1 MGIKGRVGALLAA
14 ALLAVGLAACG
25 GGGSSAPEE
34 VAEYQ
39 PSFEQPF
46 AGREP
51 RDPADLDVIVD
62 DAFALFEQR
71 EGQMKDDAEE
81 TELAK
86 KVNKKFNKANES
98 YRAGDYAAAQ
108 EGYEGVLSVYP
119 LHYGANVNLTLALL
133 QQEKN
138 EEALVQALSC
148 MDIAPGE
155 VGVNLNI
162 QAAGVACGFAADD
175 IETGMD
181 KMLDKLKRGNYE
193 NDPEGRVRD
202 FGPYYLYNKVWDNI
216 ETELRVAE
224 GTTGDEGAAEAEDAA
239 ATEATAAAEA
249 EREAAAAAETGSNDG
264 LSGYERYEAI
274 AEDLETLEEDL
285 PDDTDVTALG
295 AYLHYVG
302 LQLGYEADPSLIE
315 PMHTIPY
322 IAVDNDLCT
331 IRVASLRQQK
341 KGEEYKITFDVT
353 NKTDDT
359 TFNLGKGTGWTLNGE
374 GMLVSF
380 EGEPPYSVGPGQTQ
394 SVTLA
399 IGYVGEKEV
408 VSVSGMIVLSSAEQ
422 NTILA
427 RYPFSW
433 AAEHDE

>member
-1 MGIKGRVGALLAA
+1 MGVKGRMGALLAA
-14 ALLAVGLAACG
+14 LLLALGLAACE
-25 GGGSSAPEE
+25 GGGSKAPEE
-34 VAEYQ
+34 VAKYQ

-46 AGREP
+46 TGREP
-51 RDPADLDVIVD
+51 RDPADLDAVVD

-86 KVNKKFNKANES
+86 KANKKFNKANES
-98 YRAGDYAAAQ
+98 YRAGEYAAAQ
-108 EGYEGVLSVYP
+108 EGYEGVLSAYP

-133 QQEKN
+133 QQGKN

-162 QAAGVACGFAADD
+162 QAAGVACGFAMDD

-193 NDPEGRVRD
+193 NDPDGRVRD
-202 FGPYYLYNKVWDNI
+202 FGSYYLYNKVWDNI
-216 ETELRVAE
+216 ETELRVADAAAK
-224 GTTGDEGAAEAEDAA
+224 DEGAAKAGEDAA
-239 ATEATAAAEA
+239 TTEEAAVKAEQ
-249 EREAAAAAETGSNDG
+249 EAAAAAEAGTADG
-264 LSGYERYEAI
+264 TLGYKRYEAI
-274 AEDLETLEEDL
+274 GEDLEALKEDL
-285 PDDTDVTALG
+285 PDDTDVMALD

-302 LQLGYEADPSLIE
+302 VQLGYEADPSLIE

-322 IAVDNDLCT
+322 IAVDNELCT
-331 IRVASLRQQK
+331 IRVASLKQRK

-359 TFNLGKGTGWTLNGE
+359 TFNLGKGTGWTLNGSS
-374 GMLVSF
+374 MLVSF
-380 EGEPPYSVGPGQTQ
+380 EGEPPYSVEPGKTQ

-399 IGYVGEKEV
+399 IGYVGEEEV
-408 VSVSGMIVLSSAEQ
+408 VSVSGMLVVSSAEQ
-422 NTILA
+422 NAILA
-427 RYPFSW
+427 CYPFSW
-433 AAEHDE
+433 AAEQGE